1 MNIFDMEEGN
11 QLNVIRVKY
20 AGLKKKLQSES

>member
-11 QLNVIRVKY
+11 KLNVIRVKY
-20 AGLKKKLQSES
+20 AGFKKKLQSES